1 MIFHLRQ
8 NVRVTVDKYVGHY
21 TVFSTQKII
30 PLFFSLLLYFF
41 KKKKKKKK
49 LAVYLDSRENHE
61 GKKINIFSIKD
72 FFCMPGLGIFIQL
85 DI

>member
-1 MIFHLRQ
+1 M
-8 NVRVTVDKYVGHY
+8 YVSPLINMLD
-21 TVFSTQKII
+21 TT
-30 PLFFSLLLYFF
+30 LFFLR
-41 KKKKKKKK
+41 KKSFHSSFLCYCIRLMKKNKK